1 MMLGILFSLLA
12 GALLFT
18 ARIVNFQLSEH
29 LGSAG
34 GSFANHWIGALAG
47 AVIIVIAQVPFM
59 ASATPIAWYAWMGGP
74 IGAAFVIISNLTID
88 KVSIMVSTTLIFIG
102 QVLMS
107 IVLDFLMTGK
117 LITPK
122 QLLGAALIFSGILL
136 NQKASEKQQ
145 RKA

>member
-1 MMLGILFSLLA
+1 
-12 GALLFT
+12 
-18 ARIVNFQLSEH
+18 
-29 LGSAG
+29 
-34 GSFANHWIGALAG
+34 
-47 AVIIVIAQVPFM
+47 
-59 ASATPIAWYAWMGGP
+59 
-74 IGAAFVIISNLTID
+74 
-88 KVSIMVSTTLIFIG
+88 MVSTTLIFIG